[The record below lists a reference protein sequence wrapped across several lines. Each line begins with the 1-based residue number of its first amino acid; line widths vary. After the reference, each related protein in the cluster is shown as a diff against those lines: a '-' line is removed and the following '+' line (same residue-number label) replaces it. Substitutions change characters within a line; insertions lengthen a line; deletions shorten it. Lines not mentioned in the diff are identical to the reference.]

1 MMRVLVVAL
10 ALGLVRANEI
20 PPITTFAELEAAV
33 GAGGAHEV
41 AGHIVFEREL
51 TIKGWKLKGV
61 VAALT
66 AAEALA
72 AGFTH
77 EEYAAAAVPDA
88 TATRAAGSD
97 VTGDEAGRE
106 EKGGEVVGE

>member
-1 MMRVLVVAL
+1 MSSSAVLL
-10 ALGLVRANEI
+10 
-20 PPITTFAELEAAV
+20 FAMASD
-33 GAGGAHEV
+33 
-41 AGHIVFEREL
+41 
-51 TIKGWKLKGV
+51 TM
-61 VAALT
+61 
-66 AAEALA
+66 AEALA